1 MTLLLFL
8 AIALFAGW
16 LASRITGRALG
27 LAGSLIVGVLGAL
40 LGGFLFRLLA
50 AGLDVS
56 LKSGLPPYAW
66 SVFVALVG
74 AVLVLL
80 LIRAVEE
87 GT

>member
-16 LASRITGRALG
+16 LAGAITGRALG
-27 LAGSLIVGVLGAL
+27 VAGSLSVGVLGAL

-56 LKSGLPPYAW
+56 LRPELPPYVW
-66 SVFVALVG
+66 SLFVALVG
-74 AVLVLL
+74 AVLVVL

>member
-1 MTLLLFL
+1 MTLLLFI

-16 LASRITGRALG
+16 LAGMITGRALG

-56 LKSGLPPYAW
+56 LRAELPPYVW
-66 SVFVALVG
+66 SLFVALVG
-74 AVLVLL
+74 AVLVVL